1 MSTTKPRS
9 AQVIALPGLSPD
21 RLPAEPPAPSEAD
34 EAAARESAERAQ
46 RRRVLWIRE
55 SKVIATSY
63 AINGVCL
70 GLFALTG
77 TVHWSAALLYAVPG
91 WIVCAIACALIS
103 NGYSQRWSDP
113 SMSAAQSIAGMVICG
128 LGIAVFPVMTFLYV
142 LILFTIFLSAT
153 YRMPRSQ
160 ATLAWFIVSAVIG
173 AATLTGS
180 RSLQIPSNT
189 AAEQFTAWACFTATL
204 ARCVLL
210 SIINSGHNQL
220 LRQRGEQMA
229 ATLAQIERLAN
240 YDELTG
246 LLNRRSILRVLDE
259 EIDRAER
266 DQTPLTVALLDI
278 DHFKAVN
285 DQHGHLTG
293 DRTLQTFA
301 EAVQAHQRA
310 TDRFGRHGGEEFLL
324 ILPDT
329 GAAEAEL
336 ALERLRDGVAGA
348 DWASLAPGLSVSF
361 SAGLAVH
368 QAGEPVEQLLS
379 RADRGL
385 YGAKDAGRNCHRAG

>member
-1 MSTTKPRS
+1 MSKPRG
-9 AQVIALPGLSPD
+9 AQVIALPGLPPD
-21 RLPAEPPAPSEAD
+21 RSLPAPPAPSEPD

-46 RRRVLWIRE
+46 RRRVLWLRE
-55 SKVIATSY
+55 SKVVATSY
-63 AINGVCL
+63 AINGACL
-70 GLFALTG
+70 ALFSLTG

-91 WIVCAIACALIS
+91 WLVCAVACALIA
-103 NGYSQRWSDP
+103 NGHSQRWKDP
-113 SMSAAQSIAGMVICG
+113 SMSAAQSISGMVICG
-128 LGIAVFPVMTFLYV
+128 LGIAVFPQVTFLYV

-160 ATLAWFIVSAVIG
+160 ATLAWFIVSVVIG

-180 RSLQIPSNT
+180 RSLQIPSST
-189 AAEQFTAWACFTATL
+189 PAEQFVAWACFTTTL

-246 LLNRRSILRVLDE
+246 LLNRRSNLRLLDE

-266 DQTPLTVALLDI
+266 DGTPLTVALLDI
-278 DHFKAVN
+278 DHFKAVI
-285 DQHGHLTG
+285 DQHGHLVG
-293 DRTLQTFA
+293 DRTLQKFA
-301 EAVQAHQRA
+301 EAVQAHQRG

-324 ILPDT
+324 ILPDN
-329 GAAEAEL
+329 GADEAAL
-336 ALERLRDGVAGA
+336 ALDRLRRGVSEAG
-348 DWASLAPGLSVSF
+348 WGSLAPGLSVSF
-361 SAGLAVH
+361 SAGMAVH
-368 QAGEPVEQLLS
+368 QAGESVEQLLS

-385 YGAKDAGRNCHRAG
+385 YGAKDAGRNCHRVG